1 MVDMHEYAWV
11 YFVYSYVCSV
21 VTPAKPEVRGST
33 EWPGYELSKLTGS
46 QLPEMTTATRG
57 PDVANNVRCS
67 NKQLTAVV
75 YVLRTLY
82 YVCLRWQL
90 EEGMTASIPEITA
103 ASDLAS
109 IPDIDDP

>member
-1 MVDMHEYAWV
+1 MGVLRIFRCMQRCHTGQTGGTGKYGV
-11 YFVYSYVCSV
+11 
-21 VTPAKPEVRGST
+21 
-33 EWPGYELSKLTGS
+33 PGYELSKLTGS

>member
-1 MVDMHEYAWV
+1 MWQTM
-11 YFVYSYVCSV
+11 SV
-21 VTPAKPEVRGST
+21 G
-33 EWPGYELSKLTGS
+33 
-46 QLPEMTTATRG
+46 
-57 PDVANNVRCS
+57 CS

-75 YVLRTLY
+75 YVVYALRTLY